1 MKRMNARNFRLTSF
15 AAALAGLIISS
26 WPVAAAPV
34 DGKWAIQDLI
44 LEIYDCQ
51 NFVCGRVAWTKD
63 PHRRELDCGRTIVW
77 GLSPSGP
84 ETWDH
89 GSIYDTT
96 DGNTYGLKASLN
108 PDGTLQARIFRGI
121 PLLGKTEIL
130 RRVGLKP
137 QSGWC

>member
-1 MKRMNARNFRLTSF
+1 MNARNLRLACF
-15 AAALAGLIISS
+15 AAALAGLITRSQ
-26 WPVAAAPV
+26 PVAAAPV
-34 DGKWAIQDLI
+34 DGRWAVQDLI

-51 NFVCGRVAWTKD
+51 NLLCGRVAWTKD

-77 GLSPSGP
+77 GLAPSGP

-96 DGNTYGLKASLN
+96 DGNTYRLKASLN

-130 RRVGLKP
+130 RRVESKP